1 MSDADQQ
8 NRRKIRRM
16 TMLLV
21 VVAIAFYLGF
31 ILSGVVKS

>member
-8 NRRKIRRM
+8 NRSKIRR
-16 TMLLV
+16 TTVLLV